1 MSQTKTINTRTGQR
15 LEGVKAIAEVSDPVE
30 NPGQSTKKSLDKI
43 NKALKK
49 LNDFITSD
57 YFWNFQGYTSK
68 VRQTRINSFN
78 QDKSFLNTIYKNYS
92 RKKEYRNQNNTA
104 YKALPTD
111 KTINTNQKFWKKIGR
126 TKFGIKYF
134 FGYEEGK
141 AKNESYLEQVNR
153 ETFNPEGTRSSNL
166 EKREAKGVQTNNVD
180 FKESSSYFDVFGNK
194 YPTPL
199 IMNFIWR
206 KGWNKDEHETYFQAR
221 YKDIRIIDGVK
232 PPTNDVLPYLNTN
245 FSTNTG
251 RSSEEYTMKTTKKNS
266 QGKMIPISK
275 SKLRALKAKM
285 EETLVD
291 DLKAMMNNN
300 SRYSPSN
307 ITTKFGTNDSPY
319 FPQSQAP
326 EVFKYSILS
335 DGMPKPIY
343 EMNQLTIQLVKA
355 FKYLYGDD
363 LTDLIQM
370 PKSTYFTNYSDQYEA
385 TVKSRSTYSELK
397 EKYPKYKKYDKPKIY
412 LFLLARRI
420 IQSQWYYDPITQ
432 QFNKDHLDY

>member
-30 NPGQSTKKSLDKI
+30 KPGQPTQKSQDKI
-43 NKALKK
+43 NKVLKQ

-78 QDKSFLNTIYKNYS
+78 QDESFLNTMYKSYS
-92 RKKEYRNQNNTA
+92 KTKEYRDKNNTA
-104 YKALPTD
+104 YTALPSD
-111 KTINTNQKFWKKIGR
+111 KTISTNQKFWKKVGR
-126 TKFGIKYF
+126 TKFGIRYF

-141 AKNESYLEQVNR
+141 ARNEKFLE
-153 ETFNPEGTRSSNL
+153 ETGVTKFNPDGTMTSNL
-166 EKREAKGVQTNNVD
+166 AKREAKGVQKSQIG
-180 FKESSSYFDVFGNK
+180 FKESSPYFDMFGPK

-206 KGWNKDEHETYFQAR
+206 KGWSRDDHETYF
-221 YKDIRIIDGVK
+221 YKTYDFVRIIDGVK
-232 PPTNDVLPYLNTN
+232 PPTNDSLPFLNTN
-245 FSTNTG
+245 FSTSSG
-251 RSSEEYTMKTTKKNS
+251 RSSEEYIMKTTKKNS
-266 QGKMIPISK
+266 QGKRIPISK

-300 SRYSPSN
+300 SRYSPS
-307 ITTKFGTNDSPY
+307 IISSQFGTNDSPY

-335 DGMPKPIY
+335 DGMPSPIKA
-343 EMNQLTIQLVKA
+343 MNQLTNKLVKA

-385 TVKSRSTYSELK
+385 TAKAKLTYLELK

-420 IQSQWYYDPITQ
+420 IQSKWYFDPITQ
-432 QFNKDHLDY
+432 QFNKDHLKY